1 MMGWHCHSSFTCR
14 VLSAAIA
21 STLRCNDPCR
31 ARLAFALV
39 GYLEPFF
46 PPHGQSEDIGMASSS
61 NAAKLDSASPEVSSK
76 LDSAAAAVAMNS
88 LTLREVSSRLS
99 SQPSQMFAHQLLEDI
114 PILEEWQRAPN
125 PSHKVR
131 DAMMKLGSHWKVA
144 QKSRG
149 QKRRPA
155 EVAKELEE
163 RMLEK
168 GKELLTS
175 SVAQPAPQTESSPVK
190 ASAPK
195 KPKTAVAAVQPASLR
210 DMFARQ
216 KRTVAPSTVAESTDA
231 EPPASQGTPKQP
243 RLQHS
248 SSSTAHAEPR
258 PEAAQQSLQP
268 TVQQTQTSESTPSIP
283 SAAAEG
289 NAKPRLQDL
298 LQQLKGRRAEFPKV
312 LVQDLFDT
320 IGILLEWKRAAKP
333 TNKQRSAMR
342 KSACNWD
349 VTQKQNN

>member
-1 MMGWHCHSSFTCR
+1 MCWQSILRLRAIARDGEDGHFAGHFVLMKSWLPVVEDCQKRRAFPFGTAACSTATAPASATPSSE
-14 VLSAAIA
+14 LSAASSA
-21 STLRCNDPCR
+21 PHQGTQDP
-31 ARLAFALV
+31 
-39 GYLEPFF
+39 
-46 PPHGQSEDIGMASSS
+46 SS
-61 NAAKLDSASPEVSSK
+61 NASPSSAAKPAAGSAAKPTAAAQPASTSAAELAASSVEGNEAF
-76 LDSAAAAVAMNS
+76 AAAADGMSS
-88 LTLREVSSRLS
+88 LSLREVSSRLS
-99 SQPSQMFAHQLLEDI
+99 SQPSEMLAQQLLVDI
-114 PILEEWQRAPN
+114 PILQEWQRTPN

-175 SVAQPAPQTESSPVK
+175 SVAQPAPQTGSSPVK

-195 KPKTAVAAVQPASLR
+195 KLKTADAAAQRASLR

-216 KRTVAPSTVAESTDA
+216 KRAVAPSTVAESTDA

-268 TVQQTQTSESTPSIP
+268 TVQQTQRSESTPSIP

-298 LQQLKGRRAEFPKV
+298 LQQLKGSRA
-312 LVQDLFDT
+312 
-320 IGILLEWKRAAKP
+320 
-333 TNKQRSAMR
+333 
-342 KSACNWD
+342 
-349 VTQKQNN
+349 